1 MTVQSNIQRVQKRG
15 VIPKVVG
22 LPMETA
28 LLMMENAGFVDCQ
41 YRFVD
46 TYAPENQVVGQHPL
60 HGTLIE
66 NTTRVT
72 LNVSLTSWVNYL
84 PSVFRNQAEPN
95 QTPFIT
101 NFLFILQH
109 LWSGPERQV
118 LDMHRIFDPL
128 TTEPEFVDWL
138 GGWIGLVMA
147 PEWDDHTRR
156 KWVQSAPRLYANR
169 GTADCVVELIEIFT
183 GLKTELRE
191 NSWPYEGLRVGVS
204 GQLGLDSVIT
214 PPINRC
220 HSFIVELP
228 VAYEDLTE
236 RQVVRLHQVIQ
247 MEKPAHTIYF
257 VKFKTEDQTQLQ
269 RAFMEIGGGSIGVDQ
284 EAPLYNS
291 ARERE
296 QLEHQGRST

>member
-1 MTVQSNIQRVQKRG
+1 MNAEANIQRVQKRG

-22 LPMETA
+22 LPLKTA
-28 LLMMENAGFVDCQ
+28 LMMLENAGFKDCN

-46 TYAPENQVVGQHPL
+46 TYAANDEIVEQYPID
-60 HGTLIE
+60 GTLTE
-66 NTTRVT
+66 NSTRVT
-72 LNVSLTSWVNYL
+72 LNVSKTSWVNYL
-84 PSVFRNQAEPN
+84 PAVFRNQSEAQ

-109 LWSGPERQV
+109 LWSEPERKIV
-118 LDMHRIFDPL
+118 EMHHIFDPL
-128 TTEPEFVDWL
+128 ATEPEFVEWL

-156 KWVQSAPRLYANR
+156 TWVKSAPRLYANR
-169 GTADCVVELIEIFT
+169 GTADCIVELIEIFT
-183 GLKTELRE
+183 GLKTELEE
-191 NSWPYEGLRVGVS
+191 NRWPYEGLRVGVT
-204 GQLGLDSVIT
+204 GLLGLDSVIT
-214 PPINRC
+214 QPINRC
-220 HSFIVELP
+220 HSFIVKLP
-228 VAYEDLTE
+228 VSYEEMTE

-257 VKFKTEDQTQLQ
+257 VQFKTEDHTQLQ
-269 RAFMEIGGGSIGVDQ
+269 RAFMEIGGGSIGVDH
-284 EAPLYNS
+284 EAPVYSS